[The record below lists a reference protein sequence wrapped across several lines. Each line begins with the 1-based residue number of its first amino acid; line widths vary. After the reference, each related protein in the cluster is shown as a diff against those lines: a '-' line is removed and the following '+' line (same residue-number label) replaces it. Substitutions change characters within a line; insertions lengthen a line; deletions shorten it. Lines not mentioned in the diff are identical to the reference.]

1 MYSADAF
8 DLLSTTVL
16 LLNSTGEVV
25 EANAAAE
32 VMFGRSRRN
41 LLGQPA
47 AFLFDR
53 DKALAHSIQQACRGE
68 VADCRQF
75 ARVRRG
81 LETVEVAVTSVA
93 LSQPLWSALI
103 EIKDLEQRVLADRS
117 SRLVDEIDTQHE
129 LLRNLAHEVKNPLG
143 GLRGAAQLLESELP
157 DPALR
162 EYTSVIISEADRLQA
177 LVDRLA
183 APQRMPVQWQA
194 VNIHEICER
203 VCALVRAEF
212 REVALLRD
220 YDASMPE
227 FRADPA
233 RVMQALLNIVRNA
246 AQIMTGF
253 HPTQS
258 PHITIK
264 TRIARQVLLRHK
276 QHRLAAVVTVTD
288 NGPGVPQSLK
298 ERIFHPLVTG
308 RDGGTGL
315 GLSLAQD
322 FIQQHGGVIEF
333 ESQPGHTEFR
343 LQLPMEPL

>member
-1 MYSADAF
+1 
-8 DLLSTTVL
+8 
-16 LLNSTGEVV
+16 
-25 EANAAAE
+25 
-32 VMFGRSRRN
+32 
-41 LLGQPA
+41 LGQPA

>member
-1 MYSADAF
+1 MYSAEAF

-81 LETVEVAVTSVA
+81 VETVEVAVTSVA

-246 AQIMTGF
+246 AQVMTGF
-253 HPTQS
+253 QPTQS

-276 QHRLAAVVTVTD
+276 QHRLAAVVTVID
-288 NGPGVPQSLK
+288 IGPGVPETLK